1 MSRHETSEAHR
12 GALEGILNVPYRRI
26 LTYGAGMV
34 VPAAI
39 LLVIW
44 PKLAANLFASG
55 FEDAI
60 FMPHGMCY
68 LWVPQLYLM
77 HVSSDLLIGVSYVAI
92 SSTLVYLIYRARHD
106 IPFSWMFLAFG
117 FFIFSCSITHFMEA
131 WTIWH
136 ATYWLSGYVKLM
148 TAAAS
153 VATAVV
159 LPFVVPKIFM
169 LIETVKLSE
178 ERRVQLET
186 AHDELAEARDAALEA
201 TRLKSE
207 FLANMSHE
215 LRTPLNAIIGYSEML
230 AEDAED
236 SGREDELS
244 DLQKIRSAGKHLL
257 ALINDVLDLSKIE
270 AGKMEVHLE
279 TFEVSPMLQEVVSTI
294 TPLVTKN
301 DNRLEVRGAEG
312 LGTLHADLTKVRQTL
327 FNLLSNACKFT
338 SGGVITLAVVLERV
352 DGADWLRFAVSDT
365 GIGISPEQMKKLFQ
379 AFSQADSSTSKKYGG
394 TGLGL
399 LLSRRFCQMMGGD
412 ITVESTPG
420 VGSTFTIHL
429 PADGKATKPA
439 TIARGEANSAVTSAK
454 GKPTVLV
461 IDDDGAT
468 RELMQR
474 LLDRQGLHMVGAASG
489 EEGLRLARELRPAV
503 ITLDVLMPGMDGW
516 AVLTA
521 LKADPEL
528 ARITVIMA
536 TFLDE
541 KNMGFALGATDF
553 LTKPIDRKYLAQLL
567 KKYRCAHPPCPVLVV
582 EDHADLRAMMRR
594 MLEQEGW
601 AVAEAENGRV
611 ALDRVAENRPELI
624 VLDLMMPE
632 IDGFS
637 FLDALRQHVAWR
649 SIPVVVVTA
658 KDLTADDRRRLNGH
672 VQYVVQK
679 GSQTREDLL
688 QELGDRI
695 ASCLAEVA

>member
-1 MSRHETSEAHR
+1 MSRQETSEAQR
-12 GALEGILNVPYRRI
+12 RDGRMLPISIPYSAALL
-26 LTYGAGMV
+26 A
-34 VPAAI
+34 PAA
-39 LLVIW
+39 LLLAVW
-44 PKLAANLFASG
+44 PRLATNLFATG
-55 FEDAI
+55 FGEHS
-60 FMPHGMCY
+60 FVPHGISY
-68 LWVPQLYLM
+68 LWVPQLWLL
-77 HVSSDLLIGVSYVAI
+77 HVSSDLLTGASYVAI

-106 IPFSWMFLAFG
+106 IPFSWVFLAFG
-117 FFIFSCSITHFMEA
+117 VFIFSSGITHFMEV

-136 ATYWLSGYVKLM
+136 ATYWLSGYAKLL

-159 LPFVVPKIFM
+159 LPFQVPKVFM
-169 LIETVKLSE
+169 LIEAVKLSE
-178 ERRVQLET
+178 ERRVQLES
-186 AHDELAEARDAALEA
+186 AHHELAEARDAALEA

-215 LRTPLNAIIGYSEML
+215 LRTPLNAIIGYSEIL

-294 TPLVTKN
+294 TPLVTKS
-301 DNRLEVRGAEG
+301 DNRLEVRRAEG
-312 LGTLHADLTKVRQTL
+312 LGTLHADLTKVRQAL

-338 SGGVITLAVVLERV
+338 SGGIITLAVVRDKV

-365 GIGISPEQMKKLFQ
+365 GVGISPEQMKKLFQ

-399 LLSRRFCQMMGGD
+399 LLSRRFCQTMGGD

-429 PADGKATKPA
+429 PADGMAPKTATMPRTEGNLAAA
-439 TIARGEANSAVTSAK
+439 TTSAK
-454 GKPTVLV
+454 GLPTVLV

-474 LLDRQGLHMVGAASG
+474 FLDQQGLHMVAAASG

-528 ARITVIMA
+528 APIPVIMA
-536 TFLDE
+536 TFVDE

-553 LTKPIDRKYLAQLL
+553 LTKPINREYLAQLL
-567 KKYRCAHPPCPVLVV
+567 KRYRCAHPPCPVLVV
-582 EDHADLRAMMRR
+582 EDHAELRELMRR
-594 MLEQEGW
+594 WLEEEGW
-601 AVAEAENGRV
+601 VVAEAENGRV
-611 ALDRVAENRPELI
+611 ALDRVAENRPGLI

-632 IDGFS
+632 MDGFS
-637 FLDALRQHVAWR
+637 FLEALRQHVAWR
-649 SIPVVVVTA
+649 SIPIVAVTA
-658 KDLTADDRRRLNGH
+658 KDLTAEDRQRLNGY
-672 VQYVVQK
+672 VQYIVRK
-679 GSQTREDLL
+679 GPNTREDLL
-688 QELGDRI
+688 QELSDRI
-695 ASCLAEVA
+695 AACLGEAA

>member
-1 MSRHETSEAHR
+1 MSRHELSEALP
-12 GALEGILNVPYRRI
+12 GALGWRI
-26 LTYGAGMV
+26 FSYGAGLV
-34 VPAAI
+34 APAAM
-39 LLVIW
+39 LLFVW

-55 FEDAI
+55 FGEDS
-60 FMPHGMCY
+60 FMPHGFCY
-68 LWVPQLYLM
+68 LWVPQLWLM
-77 HVSSDLLIGVSYVAI
+77 HVSSDLLIGLSYVAI
-92 SSTLVYLIYRARHD
+92 SSTLVYLIYRARRD
-106 IPFSWMFLAFG
+106 IPFSWIFLAFG
-117 FFIFSCSITHFMEA
+117 VFIVACGMTHFMEV

-136 ATYWLSGYVKLM
+136 ATYWLSGYVKLL
-148 TAAAS
+148 TASVS

-159 LPFVVPKIFM
+159 LPFLVPKVFM
-169 LIETVKLSE
+169 LIESVKISE
-178 ERRVQLET
+178 ERKAQLET
-186 AHDELAEARDAALEA
+186 AHYELAEARDAALEA

-215 LRTPLNAIIGYSEML
+215 LRTPLNAIIGYSEIL
-230 AEDAED
+230 SEDAED
-236 SGREDELS
+236 SGREDELA

-279 TFEVSPMLQEVVSTI
+279 TFEVLPMLDEVVSTI

-301 DNRLEVRGAEG
+301 ENRLEVRGAND
-312 LGTLHADLTKVRQTL
+312 LGTVNADLTKVRQAL

-338 SGGVITLAVVLERV
+338 SGGVITLAVARERR
-352 DGADWLRFAVSDT
+352 DEADWLRFAVSDT

-379 AFSQADSSTSKKYGG
+379 AFSQADASTSRKYGG

-399 LLSRRFCQMMGGD
+399 LLSRRFCQMMGGE

-429 PADGKATKPA
+429 LADGKAPKPA
-439 TIARGEANSAVTSAK
+439 MIAKAEASPAVTSAR
-454 GKPTVLV
+454 GAATVLV
-461 IDDDGAT
+461 IDDDGAA

-474 LLDRQGLHMVGAASG
+474 FLDKQGLHVVGAASG
-489 EEGLRLARELRPAV
+489 EEGLRLARELRPAA

-528 ARITVIMA
+528 ARIPVIMA
-536 TFLDE
+536 TFVDE

-553 LTKPIDRKYLAQLL
+553 VTKPIDRGYLAQLL
-567 KKYRCAHPPCPVLVV
+567 KKYRCAHPPCPVLLV
-582 EDHADLRAMMRR
+582 EDHAELRQMMRR
-594 MLEQEGW
+594 VLEQEGW

-632 IDGFS
+632 MDGFS
-637 FLDALRQHVAWR
+637 FLEALRERAPWR
-649 SIPVVVVTA
+649 SIPIIVVTA
-658 KDLTADDRRRLNGH
+658 KDLSTEDRQRLNGY

-688 QELGDRI
+688 QEVGERI
-695 ASCLAEVA
+695 ASCLVEVA